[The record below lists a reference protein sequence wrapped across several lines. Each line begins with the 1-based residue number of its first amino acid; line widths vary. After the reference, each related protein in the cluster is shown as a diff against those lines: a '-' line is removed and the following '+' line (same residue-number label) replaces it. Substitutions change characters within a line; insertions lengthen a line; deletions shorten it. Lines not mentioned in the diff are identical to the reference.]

1 MAKSRTAVIESFRSA
16 LAKPIELDVLLS
28 KAGQKDR
35 TNVEKHLAVMD
46 AAHGALWRRLMRALG
61 TLAPLAIQTVGQQ
74 AVQFFI
80 ADGKYRMQVFALED
94 QSDGQLILYVPD
106 VLDEAKKLKVIGG
119 EKGETDGLHIEQLT
133 ASNTP
138 NPSPHYKNMLG
149 WNRKALRIVLPVGAA
164 TEQVETAEHLAAL
177 AARAWAGKIQA
188 QEVAPK
194 K

>member
-1 MAKSRTAVIESFRSA
+1 VTNLENIRMPKSRSAVIDSFKTA
-16 LAKPIELDVLLS
+16 LAKPIELEALLS

-35 TNVEKHLAVMD
+35 TNVEKHLAVLD
-46 AAHGALWRRLMRALG
+46 ADHSSPHAKLWRRLMRALA

-94 QSDGQLILYVPD
+94 QNDGQILLYVPD
-106 VLDEAKKLKVIGG
+106 VLDEAKKLKIIAD
-119 EKGETDGLHIEQLT
+119 ETVPMEQLT

-149 WNRKALRIVLPVGAA
+149 WNRKAIKIVLPVGAS
-164 TEQVETAEHLAAL
+164 TEQIETAEHLAAL
-177 AARAWAGKIQA
+177 AARAWAGKA
-188 QEVAPK
+188 
-194 K
+194 

>member
-1 MAKSRTAVIESFRSA
+1 MPKSRSAVIESFKTA

-35 TNVEKHLAVMD
+35 TNVEKHLALID
-46 AAHGALWRRLMRALG
+46 ADPNSPHARLWRRLMRALA

-94 QSDGQLILYVPD
+94 QNDGQILLYVPD
-106 VLDEAKKLKVIGG
+106 VLDDARKLKIVG
-119 EKGETDGLHIEQLT
+119 TDGDLPIEQLT
-133 ASNTP
+133 AANTP

-149 WNRKALRIVLPVGAA
+149 WNRKALKISLPVGA
-164 TEQVETAEHLAAL
+164 TSEQVEAAEHLAAL
-177 AARAWAGKIQA
+177 AARAWAGKA
-188 QEVAPK
+188 
-194 K
+194 